1 MPQVRRGLTAGKLPP
16 MLPQLLP
23 SRRNFPGDDP
33 IFALNAEAAVRRAA
47 GEDVINATVGAL
59 QDDHGQLVVLDT
71 VMELYRELKPAD
83 IAPYAPIAGDRA
95 FLTAL
100 VQRYW
105 PDLPS
110 FGVGCA
116 TPGGTGALALS
127 IRNFLEPGEA
137 VMTLAPY
144 WGPYATICAEQ
155 GARLDTFP
163 QPEAGHGFD
172 PARLKEI
179 LEGQMHRQGRML
191 LWFNDPC
198 HNPTGRSSSPQGRAI
213 LMQALREAARH
224 GPVTLL
230 LDLAYLEYSA
240 SPAEVDH
247 ALRDYAAFAREGDVL
262 VGASLSISKALT
274 LYGARAGALV
284 FPWSEDPG
292 LQSALSMS
300 CRGAFSNAP
309 KAPQA
314 LVARLARDGKA
325 QARLNDEHRHW
336 SQVLE
341 SRALALS
348 AALRSRRLR
357 GLAWQGGF
365 FVTLPAGDPAGVAE
379 ALKAR
384 GVFVVP
390 IPEGLRV
397 GICGLRAADAERFA
411 EAYAEV
417 VGADRGMGGA
427 ASAEG

>member
-1 MPQVRRGLTAGKLPP
+1 

-23 SRRNFPGDDP
+23 SRRDFPGDDP
-33 IFALNAEAAVRRAA
+33 IFALNAEANARKAS

-59 QDDHGQLVVLDT
+59 LDDQGQLVVLDT
-71 VMELYRELKPAD
+71 VMDLYRELKPAE

-95 FLTAL
+95 YLSAL

-105 PDLPS
+105 PDLPD

-127 IRNFLEPGEA
+127 IRNFLETGEA

-155 GARLDTFP
+155 GVRLDAFP
-163 QPEAGHGFD
+163 QPEAGHTFD
-172 PARLKEI
+172 PAQLKGIFED
-179 LEGQMHRQGRML
+179 QMHRQGRML

-198 HNPTGRSSSPQGRAI
+198 HNPTGRSASPVGRT
-213 LMQALREAARH
+213 LLFEALRAAAKH

-240 SPAEVDH
+240 DPAEVDH
-247 ALRDYAAFAREGDVL
+247 ALRDYAAFARQGEVL
-262 VGASLSISKALT
+262 VGASLSTSKALT

-284 FPWSEDPG
+284 FPWSRDAA
-292 LQSALSMS
+292 LQSALTMS

-309 KAPQA
+309 KAPQS
-314 LVARLARDGKA
+314 LVVRLARDGKA
-325 QARLNDEHRHW
+325 QARLNEEHRHW

-341 SRALALS
+341 ARARALS
-348 AALRSRRLR
+348 DALRARKLR

-365 FVTLPAGDPAGVAE
+365 FVTLPAPNPMATAE
-379 ALKAR
+379 ALKDL

-390 IPEGLRV
+390 LPEGLRV
-397 GICGLRAADAERFA
+397 GLCGLRAADADRFA
-411 EAYAEV
+411 EAYAGV
-417 VGADRGMGGA
+417 M
-427 ASAEG
+427 ASAGLS

>member
-1 MPQVRRGLTAGKLPP
+1 

-23 SRRNFPGDDP
+23 ARRDFPGDDP
-33 IFALNAEAAVRRAA
+33 IFALNAEANARKAA

-59 QDDHGQLVVLDT
+59 LDDHGQLVVLDT
-71 VMELYRELKPAD
+71 VMALYRELSPLE

-95 FLTAL
+95 YLTAL

-105 PDLPS
+105 PDLAS

-163 QPEAGHGFD
+163 QPETGHTFD
-172 PARLKEI
+172 PEQLRAI
-179 LEGQMHRQGRML
+179 FEGQMHRQGRML
-191 LWFNDPC
+191 VWFNDPC
-198 HNPTGRSSSPQGRAI
+198 HNPTGRSASPKGRAL

-240 SPAEVDH
+240 DPAEVDH
-247 ALRDYAAFAREGDVL
+247 ALRDYADFAREGEVL
-262 VGASLSISKALT
+262 VGASLSTSKALT

-284 FPWSEDPG
+284 FPWSTDSS
-292 LQSALSMS
+292 LQSALTMS

-336 SQVLE
+336 SQILE
-341 SRALALS
+341 SRAKALS
-348 AALRSRRLR
+348 DALRGHKLR

-365 FVTLPAGDPAGVAE
+365 FVTLPAQDPTATAE
-379 ALKAR
+379 ALKAQ

-390 IPEGLRV
+390 LPEGLRV
-397 GICGLRAADAERFA
+397 GLCGLRAADAARFA
-411 EAYAEV
+411 EAYAR
-417 VGADRGMGGA
+417 ALPPA
-427 ASAEG
+427 ALS